1 MNEHDKLFKEI
12 ESVKENAADL
22 IRSVFPKE
30 IKNEIDLE
38 SLQLDNNSYIDKQLK
53 EHYTDLVYNC
63 KRKVNHSVKISLLF
77 EHKSYKPKN
86 EYLQLLR
93 YMINIWSY
101 QEKNNENLT
110 LIVPI
115 IFYHGKQRWTIFTL
129 KDFFQGCN
137 NDWAQ
142 FVPDFRYLLT
152 DVARYDDETIKKKL
166 YKREFNRALALIFKY
181 INNESLLFE
190 KLYDIM
196 YQLKDYLDNE
206 KDVQLIM
213 SFLTYMMSYTNITP
227 EHLMT
232 ITRQISEKGES
243 VVMST

>member
-30 IKNEIDLE
+30 IINEVDLD
-38 SLQLDNNSYIDKQLK
+38 SLQLDNNSYVDNNLK

-63 KRKVNHSVKISLLF
+63 KRKDNRCVTVTLLF
-77 EHKSYKPKN
+77 EHKSFKPKN

-93 YMINIWSY
+93 YMINLWSY
-101 QEKNNENLT
+101 QEKNRENLT

-115 IFYHGKQRWTIFTL
+115 IFYHGKQRWKIVP
-129 KDFFQGCN
+129 FQDLLDSCN
-137 NDWAQ
+137 ENWGQ

-152 DVARYDDETIKKKL
+152 DVARYDDETIKNKL

-181 INNESLLFE
+181 IGNESLLFE

-196 YQLKDYLDNE
+196 FQLKDYLDNE

-213 SFLTYMMSYTNITP
+213 SFLTYMMSLTNITP
-227 EHLMT
+227 EYLTT
-232 ITRQISEKGES
+232 IT
-243 VVMST
+243 